1 MMKDVVIRVKYGSG
15 SVDVR
20 ITDQD
25 ELKISSGGTP
35 IASWLAPQGDQSADR
50 DSEEAMSSQCTGS
63 KCAGWTGTKA
73 YGGSGTATEGGS
85 PNIMTVKRLGTRWK
99 RSISWKWKVEFA
111 FGGAIT
117 IWATKTQEDN
127 KKYKYNRNE
136 NVMLW
141 MWLQIPTDLK
151 SAGSG
156 LCTTY
161 CSSNVGLPY
170 EWCQGTAACLPV
182 RVEDTIVWTT
192 AEITALETG
201 CGVTAGT
208 SQRPNTCKVRPV
220 TDVDCGQTQQSA
232 GGFFNWYQD
241 YKWPKNLG
249 IRNNRNS
256 GGTGTTG
263 DIEGWS
269 SRGCGGSGCT
279 EETYTGVYGFND
291 MAEFSP
297 GAHQDGFCDSGSF
310 CRNEQPDG
318 SFRSPSCIGRKNC
331 CKNTNPGG
339 GGGHVE
345 DLDCPYDYEFR
356 DFAPWDSKQDRGGF
370 PSAGAEK
377 WGPRQDCWDWCSYY
391 TDPNGMPH
399 RGLAMSGTLE
409 QARMVEEEARVAA
422 GLEVVEGG
430 GNGVKKTGKNRC
442 AIRNKLKKGGQM
454 YCGYTTGKYSSY
466 ALGSNHP
473 YSGRCA
479 LCVSSKNILNPGSVS
494 HRTNT
499 RGR

>member
-127 KKYKYNRNE
+127 KKYEYNRNE

-182 RVEDTIVWTT
+182 RVEDTIVWT
-192 AEITALETG
+192 
-201 CGVTAGT
+201 
-208 SQRPNTCKVRPV
+208 
-220 TDVDCGQTQQSA
+220 
-232 GGFFNWYQD
+232 
-241 YKWPKNLG
+241 
-249 IRNNRNS
+249 
-256 GGTGTTG
+256 
-263 DIEGWS
+263 
-269 SRGCGGSGCT
+269 
-279 EETYTGVYGFND
+279 
-291 MAEFSP
+291 
-297 GAHQDGFCDSGSF
+297 
-310 CRNEQPDG
+310 
-318 SFRSPSCIGRKNC
+318 
-331 CKNTNPGG
+331 
-339 GGGHVE
+339 
-345 DLDCPYDYEFR
+345 
-356 DFAPWDSKQDRGGF
+356 
-370 PSAGAEK
+370 
-377 WGPRQDCWDWCSYY
+377 GPRRKS
-391 TDPNGMPH
+391 PRSRP
-399 RGLAMSGTLE
+399 
-409 QARMVEEEARVAA
+409 AA
-422 GLEVVEGG
+422 GS
-430 GNGVKKTGKNRC
+430 R
-442 AIRNKLKKGGQM
+442 
-454 YCGYTTGKYSSY
+454 
-466 ALGSNHP
+466 LGP
-473 YSGRCA
+473 ASGRTPA
-479 LCVSSKNILNPGSVS
+479 P
-494 HRTNT
+494 T
-499 RGR
+499 GR